1 VSSLSSPPEDSEDEN
16 EDEEGER
23 EDDFF
28 VAPGVY
34 GLHLRQHREEQQE
47 GTIVIVAAISSV
59 PVLADILLA
68 SLFLEGPAKH

>member
-1 VSSLSSPPEDSEDEN
+1 
-16 EDEEGER
+16 
-23 EDDFF
+23 
-28 VAPGVY
+28 VY

-47 GTIVIVAAISSV
+47 GTIVIIAAISSV